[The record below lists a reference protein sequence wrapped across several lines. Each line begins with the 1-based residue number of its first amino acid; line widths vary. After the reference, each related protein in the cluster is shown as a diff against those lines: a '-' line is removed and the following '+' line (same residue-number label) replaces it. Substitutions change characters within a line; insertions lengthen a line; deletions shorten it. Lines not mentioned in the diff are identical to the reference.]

1 MYITIIDAV
10 GEKRVNLAF
19 PIWGKEVAVISMF
32 SDNIQYQMRESLNLL
47 LIMNEEKLLPK
58 RKFMG
63 SELSMFAGRKV
74 TSPHWI
80 PTEMLL

>member
-1 MYITIIDAV
+1 MHITIIDAV
-10 GEKRVNLAF
+10 GEKRVNLEF
-19 PIWGKEVAVISMF
+19 LIWGKEVAVISMF

-63 SELSMFAGRKV
+63 SELSMFVGRKV
-74 TSPHWI
+74 T
-80 PTEMLL
+80 